1 MRIGAPTFAVEIGP
15 NPTETRSWR
24 SRHAAVALI
33 MTATRLEVIL
43 SPAEFATLAQRDLS
57 RAVCVV
63 FDVLRA
69 TTSMITAL
77 TNGAESIVPVGDIP
91 EALAL
96 KAQRPEVLLA
106 GERDGLR
113 IRTNLT
119 GSIDFDLGNSP
130 REFTP
135 ERVRGKTIVMT
146 TTNGTRAL
154 RTCVNARTV
163 LVGTFLN
170 LRATTVWLTNN
181 LPQEVLL
188 VCSGTFEEPALE
200 DILAAGAM
208 CERLW
213 PYYSTGH
220 VSDSAELARRVYPL
234 FQPNLLDAMKHS
246 RNGRRLLAH
255 PELRDDVWLC
265 VQRETTRI
273 VAALQ
278 SDGSVR
284 VVE

>member
-1 MRIGAPTFAVEIGP
+1 
-15 NPTETRSWR
+15 
-24 SRHAAVALI
+24 
-33 MTATRLEVIL
+33 MTATKLEVIL

-57 RAVCVV
+57 RAACVV

-77 TNGAESIVPVGDIP
+77 SNGAESIIPAGDIP

-96 KAQRPEVLLA
+96 KEQKPEALLA
-106 GERDGLR
+106 GEREGLR
-113 IRTNLT
+113 IRANLT

-135 ERVRGKTIVMT
+135 ERVRGKTIIVT

-154 RTCVNARTV
+154 RTCVNAKTV
-163 LVGTFLN
+163 LVGSFLN
-170 LRATTVWLTNN
+170 LRATTLWLTNH
-181 LPQEVLL
+181 LPPEVIL

-213 PYYSTGH
+213 PHYAAGH
-220 VSDSAELARRVYPL
+220 VSDAAELARRVYPL

-255 PELRDDVWLC
+255 PELRDDVWMC
-265 VQRETTRI
+265 VQRETARI
-273 VAALQ
+273 VAARQ
-278 SDGSVR
+278 PDGSVR

>member
-1 MRIGAPTFAVEIGP
+1 
-15 NPTETRSWR
+15 
-24 SRHAAVALI
+24 
-33 MTATRLEVIL
+33 MTATKLEVIL
-43 SPAEFATLAQRDLS
+43 SPAEFATLQQRDLTRS
-57 RAVCVV
+57 VCVV

-77 TNGAESIVPVGDIP
+77 SNGAEAIIPVGEIS
-91 EALAL
+91 EALAIRQ
-96 KAQRPEVLLA
+96 QRPEVLLA
-106 GERDGLR
+106 GEREGFR
-113 IRTNLT
+113 IRSNLT
-119 GSIDFDLGNSP
+119 GGIDFELGNSP
-130 REFTP
+130 REFTID
-135 ERVRGKTIVMT
+135 RVQGKTIAMT

-154 RTCVNARTV
+154 RACAAARNV
-163 LVGTFLN
+163 LVGSFLN
-170 LRATTVWLTNN
+170 LRATTTWVIDN
-181 LPQEVLL
+181 LPKEVLL
-188 VCSGTFEEPALE
+188 VCSGTFEEPAME

-220 VSDSAELARRVYPL
+220 VSDSAEIARRIYPL

-265 VQRETTRI
+265 VQRETTRT

-278 SDGSVR
+278 ADGSVR
-284 VVE
+284 VLR

>member
-1 MRIGAPTFAVEIGP
+1 
-15 NPTETRSWR
+15 
-24 SRHAAVALI
+24 
-33 MTATRLEVIL
+33 MTPTRLEVIL
-43 SPAEFATLAQRDLS
+43 SPAELAPLAQRDLS

-69 TTSMITAL
+69 TTCMITAL
-77 TNGAESIVPVGDIP
+77 SNGAQSVTPVSEIP

-96 KAQRPEVLLA
+96 KEQRPEVLLA
-106 GERDGLR
+106 GEREGLR
-113 IRTNLT
+113 IRANLT
-119 GSIDFDLGNSP
+119 GGIDFDMGNSP

-135 ERVRGKTIVMT
+135 DRVRGKAIVTT

-154 RTCVNARTV
+154 RACARAQTV
-163 LVGTFLN
+163 LVGSFLN
-170 LRATTVWLTNN
+170 LRSTTTWLTNN
-181 LPQEVLL
+181 LPQEVIL
-188 VCSGTFEEPALE
+188 VCSGTFEEPAME

-213 PYYSTGH
+213 PYYSGGH
-220 VSDSAELARRVYPL
+220 VSDSAEVARRIYPL
-234 FQPNLLDAMKHS
+234 FQPNLLEGMKHS
-246 RNGRRLLAH
+246 RNGRRLLSH

-278 SDGSVR
+278 ADGSVR
-284 VVE
+284 VVD